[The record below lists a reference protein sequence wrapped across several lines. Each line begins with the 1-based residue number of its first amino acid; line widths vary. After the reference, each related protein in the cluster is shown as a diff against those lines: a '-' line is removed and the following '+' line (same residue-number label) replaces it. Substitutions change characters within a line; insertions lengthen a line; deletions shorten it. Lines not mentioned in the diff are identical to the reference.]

1 MAKKDKLI
9 SEALSKIDMAQAMA
23 DKVLIILDLIQS
35 NKSYPLDLNAMSF
48 LMNIL
53 KSLGV
58 SFDVIEEW
66 LTNFLVYVIP
76 TLELSTKA
84 YLLSN
89 LKNMVGC
96 STDPRI
102 PEKYRKKHKSQ
113 DDTESSQERG
123 IDIDIESIDYLD
135 KLSISPL
142 SDNGKGLYFGLDGI
156 NDSYKFARADDFDAF
171 LWFVIHKGKFPN
183 SSIVK
188 LDDNN
193 NLILGNHKTTK
204 NYKGSLLSSLEV
216 TYNEDDP
223 STILLGNT
231 FQYESGRTISM
242 CIDIKYNDKGKIL
255 NNTIVPISDDW
266 SSVNWYTRRANYFT
280 KNIIGDKAS
289 KISAKRDYSKEIP
302 ICNIQYIDQ
311 GSTDS
316 PVIGT
321 VNNKLRFTI
330 LPKPLVYINPKE
342 LTIKK
347 ILFNE
352 NGDFDKN
359 GKYTLSDTKFDEIFK
374 KEKSKDFEFNEGKSK
389 ADVIRSMYECYK
401 GLTIYEFNYDLI
413 MGMKLFDARSIVSAL
428 FDTLQNASL
437 GLSVGLEERH
447 QESTDT
453 IKEII
458 KNIINTDDSTV
469 NDCYHT
475 FSNERYNMLLSNTAN
490 KRLNRTDKFY
500 DAKQILYASLS
511 GDTVNEEEV
520 LHRAITQAKVT
531 VTEGSDG
538 SDEYGIANNFIF
550 SLLNNLITAIVQSL
564 LSPKLLMVIVVNQS
578 MMGGGKWE
586 KFNFSN
592 LFKALQDIIVGIVKE
607 VKDLIIDKLWK
618 LVATRLDPLITITS
632 DEIVKEQLDSYA
644 DVLREIMK
652 YAPYIFHF
660 IGGQRQDTKIDDV
673 DYADIDIPSENNQDT
688 PNTNNC

>member
-48 LMNIL
+48 LMDIL

-188 LDDNN
+188 LDENN

-359 GKYTLSDTKFDEIFK
+359 GKYTLSDTKFNEIFK

-437 GLSVGLEERH
+437 GLNVGLEERH

-475 FSNERYNMLLSNTAN
+475 FSNDRYNMLLSNTAN

-500 DAKQILYASLS
+500 DAKQILSASLS

>member
-188 LDDNN
+188 LDKNN

-330 LPKPLVYINPKE
+330 LPKPLVYINPKK

-374 KEKSKDFEFNEGKSK
+374 KGQSKDFEFNEGKSK
-389 ADVIRSMYECYK
+389 ADVTRSMYECYK

-500 DAKQILYASLS
+500 DAKQILSASLS
-511 GDTVNEEEV
+511 GDTVNEKEV

-564 LSPKLLMVIVVNQS
+564 LSPKLLMIIVVNQS

-652 YAPYIFHF
+652 YAPYVFHF

>member
-48 LMNIL
+48 LMDIL

-188 LDDNN
+188 LDENN

-330 LPKPLVYINPKE
+330 LPKPLVYINPKK

-374 KEKSKDFEFNEGKSK
+374 KGQSKDFEFNEGKSK
-389 ADVIRSMYECYK
+389 ADVIKSMYECYK

-437 GLSVGLEERH
+437 GLNVGLEERH

-500 DAKQILYASLS
+500 DAKQILSASLS

-618 LVATRLDPLITITS
+618 LVAIRLDPLITITS

-652 YAPYIFHF
+652 YAPYVFHF

>member
-500 DAKQILYASLS
+500 DAKQILSASLS

-618 LVATRLDPLITITS
+618 LVAIRLDPLITITS

>member
-48 LMNIL
+48 LMDIL

-142 SDNGKGLYFGLDGI
+142 SDDGKGLYFGLDGI

-188 LDDNN
+188 LDENN
-193 NLILGNHKTTK
+193 NLILGSHKTTK

-216 TYNEDDP
+216 TYSEDDP

-374 KEKSKDFEFNEGKSK
+374 KAKSKDFEFNEGKSK

-475 FSNERYNMLLSNTAN
+475 FSNDRYNMLLSNTAN

-500 DAKQILYASLS
+500 DAKQILSASLS

-632 DEIVKEQLDSYA
+632 DEILKEQLDSYA

>member
-48 LMNIL
+48 LMDIL
-53 KSLGV
+53 KRLGV

-76 TLELSTKA
+76 VLELSTKA
-84 YLLSN
+84 YILSN

-113 DDTESSQERG
+113 DDTDSSQERG

-188 LDDNN
+188 LDENN
-193 NLILGNHKTTK
+193 KLILGGHNTTK

-289 KISAKRDYSKEIP
+289 KINAKRDYSKEIP

-374 KEKSKDFEFNEGKSK
+374 KEKSKDFEFKEGKSK

-401 GLTIYEFNYDLI
+401 GLTIYELNYDLI

-475 FSNERYNMLLSNTAN
+475 FSNDRYNMLLSNTAN

-500 DAKQILYASLS
+500 DAKQILSASLS

>member
-188 LDDNN
+188 LDNNN

-500 DAKQILYASLS
+500 DAKQILSASLS

-538 SDEYGIANNFIF
+538 SDEYGIANNFMF

-652 YAPYIFHF
+652 YAPYVFHF

>member
-48 LMNIL
+48 LMDIL

-188 LDDNN
+188 LDENN
-193 NLILGNHKTTK
+193 NLILGSHKTTK

-216 TYNEDDP
+216 TYNENDP

-475 FSNERYNMLLSNTAN
+475 FSNDRYNMLLSNTAN

-500 DAKQILYASLS
+500 DAKQILSASLS
-511 GDTVNEEEV
+511 GETVNEEEV

>member
-35 NKSYPLDLNAMSF
+35 NKSYPLDQNAMSF
-48 LMNIL
+48 LMKIL

-142 SDNGKGLYFGLDGI
+142 SDNGKCLYFGLDGI
-156 NDSYKFARADDFDAF
+156 NDSYKFARAYDFDAF

-188 LDDNN
+188 LDENN

-330 LPKPLVYINPKE
+330 LPKPLVYINPKK

-359 GKYTLSDTKFDEIFK
+359 GKYTLSDTKFNEIFK

-500 DAKQILYASLS
+500 DAKQILSASLS

-652 YAPYIFHF
+652 YAPYVFHF

>member
-188 LDDNN
+188 LNDNN

-500 DAKQILYASLS
+500 DAKQILSASLS

-538 SDEYGIANNFIF
+538 SDEYGIANNFMF

>member
-48 LMNIL
+48 LMDIL

-142 SDNGKGLYFGLDGI
+142 SDDGKGLYFGLDGI

-188 LDDNN
+188 LDENN
-193 NLILGNHKTTK
+193 NLILGSHKTTK

-216 TYNEDDP
+216 TYSEDDP

-289 KISAKRDYSKEIP
+289 KIRAKRDYSKEIP

-374 KEKSKDFEFNEGKSK
+374 KAKSKDFEFNEGKSK

-475 FSNERYNMLLSNTAN
+475 FSNDRYNMLLSNTAN

-500 DAKQILYASLS
+500 DAKQILSASLS

>member
-223 STILLGNT
+223 TTILLGNT

-500 DAKQILYASLS
+500 DAKQILSASLS

-618 LVATRLDPLITITS
+618 LVAIRLDPLITITS

>member
-48 LMNIL
+48 LMDIL

-188 LDDNN
+188 LDENN
-193 NLILGNHKTTK
+193 NLILGSHKTTK

-216 TYNEDDP
+216 TYSEDDP

-330 LPKPLVYINPKE
+330 LPKPLVYINPKK

-359 GKYTLSDTKFDEIFK
+359 GKYTLSDTKFNEIFK

-475 FSNERYNMLLSNTAN
+475 FSNDRYNMLLSNTAN

-500 DAKQILYASLS
+500 DAKQILSASLS

>member
-35 NKSYPLDLNAMSF
+35 NKSYPLDQNAMSF
-48 LMNIL
+48 LMKIL

-188 LDDNN
+188 LDENN

-500 DAKQILYASLS
+500 DAKQILSASLS

-652 YAPYIFHF
+652 YAPYVFHF

>member
-48 LMNIL
+48 LMDIL

-66 LTNFLVYVIP
+66 LTNFLVCVIP

-188 LDDNN
+188 LDKNN

-280 KNIIGDKAS
+280 KNIIGDKES
-289 KISAKRDYSKEIP
+289 EISAKRDYSKEIP

-374 KEKSKDFEFNEGKSK
+374 KEKSKDFEFNKGKSK

-500 DAKQILYASLS
+500 DAKQILSASLS

-538 SDEYGIANNFIF
+538 SDEYGIVNNFTF

-652 YAPYIFHF
+652 YAPYVFHF

>member
-48 LMNIL
+48 LMDIL

-188 LDDNN
+188 LDENN
-193 NLILGNHKTTK
+193 NLILGSHKTTK

-216 TYNEDDP
+216 TYNENDP

-330 LPKPLVYINPKE
+330 LPKPLVYINTKE

-500 DAKQILYASLS
+500 DAKQILSASLS

>member
-188 LDDNN
+188 LDKNN

-500 DAKQILYASLS
+500 DAKQILSASLS

-538 SDEYGIANNFIF
+538 SDEYGIANNFMF

-652 YAPYIFHF
+652 YAPYVFHF

>member
-188 LDDNN
+188 LDENN
-193 NLILGNHKTTK
+193 NLILGNHRTTK

-216 TYNEDDP
+216 TYNENDP

-231 FQYESGRTISM
+231 FKYESGRTISM

-359 GKYTLSDTKFDEIFK
+359 GKYTLSDTKFNEIFK

-500 DAKQILYASLS
+500 DAKQILSASLS

>member
-330 LPKPLVYINPKE
+330 LPKPLVYINPKK

-401 GLTIYEFNYDLI
+401 GLTIYEFNYDFI

-500 DAKQILYASLS
+500 DAKQILSASLS

>member
-188 LDDNN
+188 LDKNN

-500 DAKQILYASLS
+500 DAKQILSASLS

-538 SDEYGIANNFIF
+538 SDEYGIANNFMF

>member
-48 LMNIL
+48 LMDIL

-188 LDDNN
+188 LDENN
-193 NLILGNHKTTK
+193 NLILGSHKTTK

-216 TYNEDDP
+216 TYNENDP

-475 FSNERYNMLLSNTAN
+475 FSNDRYNMLLSNTAN

-500 DAKQILYASLS
+500 DAKQILSASLS

-618 LVATRLDPLITITS
+618 LVATRLGPLITITS

>member
-48 LMNIL
+48 LMDIL

-193 NLILGNHKTTK
+193 NLILGNHNTTK

-216 TYNEDDP
+216 TYNENDP

-500 DAKQILYASLS
+500 DAKQILSASLS

-538 SDEYGIANNFIF
+538 SDEYGIANNFMF

>member
-23 DKVLIILDLIQS
+23 DKVLIILHLIQS
-35 NKSYPLDLNAMSF
+35 NESYPLDLNAMSF
-48 LMNIL
+48 LRNIL
-53 KSLGV
+53 KSLGA
-58 SFDVIEEW
+58 SFDVIEKW

-500 DAKQILYASLS
+500 DAKQILSASLS

>member
-48 LMNIL
+48 LMDIL

-188 LDDNN
+188 LDKNN

-389 ADVIRSMYECYK
+389 ADVIKSMYECYK

-500 DAKQILYASLS
+500 DAKQILSASLS

-652 YAPYIFHF
+652 YAPYVFHF

>member
-48 LMNIL
+48 LMDIL

-188 LDDNN
+188 LDENN

-437 GLSVGLEERH
+437 GLNVGLEERH

-500 DAKQILYASLS
+500 DAKQILSASLS

-618 LVATRLDPLITITS
+618 LVAIRLDPLITITS

-652 YAPYIFHF
+652 YAPYVFHF

>member
-401 GLTIYEFNYDLI
+401 GLTIYELNYDLI

-458 KNIINTDDSTV
+458 KNIINTDDSTI

-490 KRLNRTDKFY
+490 KRLNRTDKCY
-500 DAKQILYASLS
+500 DAKQILSASLS

-618 LVATRLDPLITITS
+618 LVAIRLDPLITITS

>member
-48 LMNIL
+48 LMDIL

-188 LDDNN
+188 LDKNN
-193 NLILGNHKTTK
+193 NLILGNHRTTK

-216 TYNEDDP
+216 TYNENDP

-266 SSVNWYTRRANYFT
+266 SSVNWYARRANYFT

-330 LPKPLVYINPKE
+330 LPKPLVYINPKK

-374 KEKSKDFEFNEGKSK
+374 KGQSKDFEFNEGKSK

-437 GLSVGLEERH
+437 GLNVGLEERH

-475 FSNERYNMLLSNTAN
+475 FSNDRYNMLLSNTAN

-500 DAKQILYASLS
+500 DAKQILSASLS

-618 LVATRLDPLITITS
+618 LVAIRLDPLITITS

-652 YAPYIFHF
+652 YAPYVFHF

>member
-35 NKSYPLDLNAMSF
+35 NKSYPLDQNAMSF

-53 KSLGV
+53 KRLGV

-188 LDDNN
+188 LDENN
-193 NLILGNHKTTK
+193 NLILGNHRTTK

-216 TYNEDDP
+216 TYNENDP

-359 GKYTLSDTKFDEIFK
+359 GKYTLSDTKFNEIFK

-500 DAKQILYASLS
+500 DAKQILSASLS

-607 VKDLIIDKLWK
+607 VRDLIIDKLWK

>member
-330 LPKPLVYINPKE
+330 LPKPLVYINPKK

-500 DAKQILYASLS
+500 DAKQILSASLS

>member
-35 NKSYPLDLNAMSF
+35 NKSYPLDQNAMSF
-48 LMNIL
+48 LMKIL

-188 LDDNN
+188 LDKNN
-193 NLILGNHKTTK
+193 NLILGNHRTTK

-231 FQYESGRTISM
+231 FQYESGRTVSM

-330 LPKPLVYINPKE
+330 LPKPLVYINPKK

-359 GKYTLSDTKFDEIFK
+359 GKYTLSDTKFNEIFK

-475 FSNERYNMLLSNTAN
+475 FSNDRYNMLLSNTAN

-500 DAKQILYASLS
+500 DAKQILSASLS

-618 LVATRLDPLITITS
+618 LVAIRLDPLITITS

-652 YAPYIFHF
+652 YAPYVFHF

>member
-48 LMNIL
+48 LMDIL

-123 IDIDIESIDYLD
+123 IYIDIESIDYLD

-188 LDDNN
+188 LDENN
-193 NLILGNHKTTK
+193 NLILGSHKTTK

-216 TYNEDDP
+216 TYNENDP

-475 FSNERYNMLLSNTAN
+475 FSNDRYNMLLSNTAN

-500 DAKQILYASLS
+500 DAKQILSASLS

>member
-48 LMNIL
+48 LMDIL

-188 LDDNN
+188 LDENN
-193 NLILGNHKTTK
+193 NLILGSHKTTK

-216 TYNEDDP
+216 TYNENDP

-289 KISAKRDYSKEIP
+289 KIGAKRDYSKEIP

-330 LPKPLVYINPKE
+330 LPKPLVYINPKK

-374 KEKSKDFEFNEGKSK
+374 KGQSKDFEFNEGKSK

-475 FSNERYNMLLSNTAN
+475 FSNDRYNMLLSNTAN

-500 DAKQILYASLS
+500 DAKQILSASLS

>member
-48 LMNIL
+48 LMDIL

-188 LDDNN
+188 LDNNN

-458 KNIINTDDSTV
+458 KNIINIDDSTV

-500 DAKQILYASLS
+500 DAKQILSASLS

-538 SDEYGIANNFIF
+538 SDEYGIANNFMF

-652 YAPYIFHF
+652 YAPYVFHF

-673 DYADIDIPSENNQDT
+673 DYADIDIPSENNKDT

>member
-1 MAKKDKLI
+1 
-9 SEALSKIDMAQAMA
+9 
-23 DKVLIILDLIQS
+23 
-35 NKSYPLDLNAMSF
+35 
-48 LMNIL
+48 
-53 KSLGV
+53 
-58 SFDVIEEW
+58 
-66 LTNFLVYVIP
+66 
-76 TLELSTKA
+76 
-84 YLLSN
+84 
-89 LKNMVGC
+89 
-96 STDPRI
+96 
-102 PEKYRKKHKSQ
+102 
-113 DDTESSQERG
+113 
-123 IDIDIESIDYLD
+123 
-135 KLSISPL
+135 
-142 SDNGKGLYFGLDGI
+142 
-156 NDSYKFARADDFDAF
+156 
-171 LWFVIHKGKFPN
+171 
-183 SSIVK
+183 
-188 LDDNN
+188 
-193 NLILGNHKTTK
+193 
-204 NYKGSLLSSLEV
+204 
-216 TYNEDDP
+216 
-223 STILLGNT
+223 
-231 FQYESGRTISM
+231 
-242 CIDIKYNDKGKIL
+242 
-255 NNTIVPISDDW
+255 
-266 SSVNWYTRRANYFT
+266 
-280 KNIIGDKAS
+280 
-289 KISAKRDYSKEIP
+289 
-302 ICNIQYIDQ
+302 
-311 GSTDS
+311 
-316 PVIGT
+316 
-321 VNNKLRFTI
+321 
-330 LPKPLVYINPKE
+330 
-342 LTIKK
+342 
-347 ILFNE
+347 
-352 NGDFDKN
+352 
-359 GKYTLSDTKFDEIFK
+359 
-374 KEKSKDFEFNEGKSK
+374 
-389 ADVIRSMYECYK
+389 MYECYK

-475 FSNERYNMLLSNTAN
+475 FSNDRYNMLLSNTAN

-500 DAKQILYASLS
+500 DAKQILSASLS
-511 GDTVNEEEV
+511 GETVNEEEV

-618 LVATRLDPLITITS
+618 LVAIRLDPLITITS

-652 YAPYIFHF
+652 YAPYVFHF

>member
-23 DKVLIILDLIQS
+23 DKVLIILDLIKS

-48 LMNIL
+48 LMDIL

-188 LDDNN
+188 LDKNN

-500 DAKQILYASLS
+500 DAKQILSASLS

-618 LVATRLDPLITITS
+618 LVAIRLDPLITITS

-652 YAPYIFHF
+652 YAPYVFHF

>member
-35 NKSYPLDLNAMSF
+35 NKSYPLDQNAMSF
-48 LMNIL
+48 LMKIL

-188 LDDNN
+188 LDENN
-193 NLILGNHKTTK
+193 NLILGDHRTTK

-216 TYNEDDP
+216 TYNENDP

-458 KNIINTDDSTV
+458 KNIINTDDSTI

-475 FSNERYNMLLSNTAN
+475 FSNDRYNMLLSNTAN

-500 DAKQILYASLS
+500 DAKQILSASLS

-618 LVATRLDPLITITS
+618 LVAIRLDPLITITS

-652 YAPYIFHF
+652 YAPYVFHF

>member
-48 LMNIL
+48 LMDIL

-188 LDDNN
+188 LDKNN
-193 NLILGNHKTTK
+193 NLILGSHKTTK

-475 FSNERYNMLLSNTAN
+475 FSNDRYNMLLSNTAN

-500 DAKQILYASLS
+500 DAKQILSASLS

>member
-48 LMNIL
+48 LMDIL

-76 TLELSTKA
+76 VLELSTKA

-123 IDIDIESIDYLD
+123 IDIDIESIDYFD

-188 LDDNN
+188 LDKNN
-193 NLILGNHKTTK
+193 NLILGNHRTTK

-475 FSNERYNMLLSNTAN
+475 FSNDRYNMLLSNTAN

-500 DAKQILYASLS
+500 DAKQILSASLS

>member
-359 GKYTLSDTKFDEIFK
+359 GKYTLSDTKFNEIFK

-437 GLSVGLEERH
+437 GLSVGLDERH

-500 DAKQILYASLS
+500 DAKQILSASLS

-607 VKDLIIDKLWK
+607 VRDLIIDKLWK